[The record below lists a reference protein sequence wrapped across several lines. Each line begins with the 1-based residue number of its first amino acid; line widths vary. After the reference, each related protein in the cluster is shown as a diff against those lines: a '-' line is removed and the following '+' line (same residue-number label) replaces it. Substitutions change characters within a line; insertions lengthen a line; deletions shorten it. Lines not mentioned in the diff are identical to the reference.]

1 MKCSRTFRRRRQTY
15 QVSPLGVSLTP
26 QTCFSRTHA
35 CLASSHVWCLVLKSS
50 LAHVPLIQTLGAG
63 PALGDG
69 PAVLSFCPTAKK
81 FSSRQG
87 RRHLLLIVDKATAK
101 HDIVVLASR
110 RTLLARR
117 RDCSSM
123 DRTPQALV
131 PASVDDDA
139 DDGLGQDVELVE
151 GPHPK
156 RAKLSKKGAAV
167 YKSKFND
174 A

>member
-1 MKCSRTFRRRRQTY
+1 M
-15 QVSPLGVSLTP
+15 
-26 QTCFSRTHA
+26 
-35 CLASSHVWCLVLKSS
+35 
-50 LAHVPLIQTLGAG
+50 
-63 PALGDG
+63 
-69 PAVLSFCPTAKK
+69 
-81 FSSRQG
+81 
-87 RRHLLLIVDKATAK
+87 
-101 HDIVVLASR
+101 VVLASR
-110 RTLLARR
+110 RTPLARR

-151 GPHPK
+151 VPHPK

-174 A
+174 AWTKEFPFIRKVQSNRRSFFCTVCNREVSCSHMCKSDVERHVQKQFHKDNAKALRTQQKIPFSGILTSE